1 MKKIQNQKPNF
12 KSTTTFN
19 STTGGAACASVCWGL
34 AVGTR
39 RGVVELYDLVDS
51 AALFRS
57 VSLYDWGYSMDDT
70 GAVTCIACTLDN
82 SAFAVGW
89 KLRGLTVWSISGCR
103 LMSTICQ
110 IGLSSASSPVV
121 KANQDCKYEPMMGGT
136 SMMHWDEYGYRLH
149 AAEEHTDEFKI
160 LHLHLPVSCLS
171 QMAASMDG
179 MYLAVAGLHGLI
191 LNKRFSAQAC
201 LGWGTLLLSATTL
214 ILLTQ
219 YELLFYP
226 QYHLNQS
233 SLLCRKPLFAKPVVM
248 DVFQSYLLVTYRPFD
263 VHIFHVKFSCELAPS
278 STPDL
283 QLSPVGELTDMT
295 AKSHPAAMRFIH
307 DQLSR
312 EHVSKNQISTPS
324 DLLGKETVS
333 CGENVIHL
341 AVIGM
346 GGISYLA
353 WGLGQSANKNQTSFP
368 KHVARKT
375 DGRHWWICFL
385 LPEDLT
391 ELFEECFQQRWYWT
405 GSLYTYK
412 PPLKFLKASK
422 RLFEVVIAE
431 LEDPTVSQY
440 CALCLLQAE
449 LDESLYELAG
459 ELVRQTRFLGYFRF
473 PCSYR
478 SQSFDSKSLSFKEQY
493 AHVTSVKNILESH
506 ASNLMLGKE
515 LSKLVAFVKGAQFD
529 LLEYLQRKRYGSACL
544 ENFASGIKLIGQKV
558 AFTLYNHKD
567 RFICKENDDQSKD
580 CCRKFDGIRVI
591 TTYFVGDP
599 NHVSESGYQG
609 VGPYLE
615 ALVAGAGR
623 SYHLAEDAHFKRDGH
638 HALQAVAEIRE
649 LLYQAFQVAHRGDR
663 LHYGH
668 YGVHSSAA
676 APNTSAPSMSAP
688 STSAPA
694 TSAPSTSVTPPHTT
708 PYIFGIPYVP
718 DPDWTPP
725 RYMHDVVTPP
735 T

>member
-1 MKKIQNQKPNF
+1 MKKIQNQKPDF

-136 SMMHWDEYGYRLH
+136 SMMHWDEYGYRLN
-149 AAEEHTDEFKI
+149 AAEE
-160 LHLHLPVSCLS
+160 
-171 QMAASMDG
+171 
-179 MYLAVAGLHGLI
+179 LI
-191 LNKRFSAQAC
+191 YGFLNKRFSAQAC

-248 DVFQSYLLVTYRPFD
+248 DVFQGYLLVTYRPFD

-283 QLSPVGELTDMT
+283 QQFQIDYPSACTIATAQGEELKKQIGAVAYVECSSKTKQNVKAVFDIAIKSKLSPVGELSDMT

-333 CGENVIHL
+333 NKIEEALLLENVIHL

-431 LEDPTVSQY
+431 LEDPTVSEY

-459 ELVRQTRFLGYFRF
+459 ELV
-473 PCSYR
+473 SYR
-478 SQSFDSKSLSFKEQY
+478 SQSFDSKSFSFKEQY

-544 ENFASGIKLIGQKV
+544 ENFASGIKLIGQK
-558 AFTLYNHKD
+558 FTLYNHKD
-567 RFICKENDDQSKD
+567 RFI
-580 CCRKFDGIRVI
+580 
-591 TTYFVGDP
+591 
-599 NHVSESGYQG
+599 
-609 VGPYLE
+609 
-615 ALVAGAGR
+615 
-623 SYHLAEDAHFKRDGH
+623 
-638 HALQAVAEIRE
+638 
-649 LLYQAFQVAHRGDR
+649 
-663 LHYGH
+663 
-668 YGVHSSAA
+668 
-676 APNTSAPSMSAP
+676 
-688 STSAPA
+688 
-694 TSAPSTSVTPPHTT
+694 
-708 PYIFGIPYVP
+708 
-718 DPDWTPP
+718 
-725 RYMHDVVTPP
+725 
-735 T
+735 